1 MNDLEKMREFVK
13 SFPGADVLSELTI
26 DYTDEVPG
34 VGGLFPSGLVEVRR
48 RKFITGGAE
57 VDNQLNFALY
67 AKLEKA
73 PGDDE
78 LSTINAS
85 WLMDF
90 QTWIQEQSV
99 RGLAPVFGD
108 VPQAEKITAGNGEI
122 YSASDE
128 GWALYVIR
136 IQVSF
141 TKQFN

>member
-1 MNDLEKMREFVK
+1 
-13 SFPGADVLSELTI
+13 
-26 DYTDEVPG
+26 
-34 VGGLFPSGLVEVRR
+34 
-48 RKFITGGAE
+48 
-57 VDNQLNFALY
+57 
-67 AKLEKA
+67 
-73 PGDDE
+73 
-78 LSTINAS
+78 
-85 WLMDF
+85 MDF